1 VFYENSF
8 EPVAGGVLPAY
19 GCVRIALLGRI
30 LPKPKIIKRRLS
42 MAIRERVSH
51 QIAHGKWDDMMEV
64 EKGWLAIEQEIGGFP
79 TKRASQPISGRD
91 GMSVY
96 IWERDWDSLTQ
107 MEAAYQS
114 YQKFTGNASDLLEK
128 TKACMTDRRADIY
141 RTIE

>member
-1 VFYENSF
+1 
-8 EPVAGGVLPAY
+8 
-19 GCVRIALLGRI
+19 
-30 LPKPKIIKRRLS
+30 

-51 QIAHGKWDDMMEV
+51 QIVHGKWDDMMEV

-107 MEAAYQS
+107 MEAAYKS
-114 YQKFTGNASDLLEK
+114 YQTFTGNASDLLEN
-128 TKACMTDRRADIY
+128 TKACLADRRADIY